1 MAVVLHVLV
10 SELISLQQLKGA
22 LMDRQHL
29 AHIQVLLTVHLCT
42 VLQHLHQCNDSMLSR
57 VKRLWLQHDSN

>member
-42 VLQHLHQCNDSMLSR
+42 VLQHLHQCNDSLLSR